1 MPRLSYVFGLF
12 CLRFLIVALIV
23 LSITSCAAVPT
34 AQSPVQCQH
43 PLIDP
48 STDHGVY
55 RALLSY
61 QREIDQCNA
70 LNGFE
75 VQDDNSN

>member
-1 MPRLSYVFGLF
+1 MQRLSFVYGLF
-12 CLRFLIVALIV
+12 WLRLLTAV
-23 LSITSCAAVPT
+23 LLTLCITSCAAVQT

-48 STDHGVY
+48 SSDHGVY
-55 RALLSY
+55 RALLAY
-61 QREIDQCNA
+61 EQEIDQCNA

-75 VQDDNSN
+75 VPE

>member
-1 MPRLSYVFGLF
+1 MPHLSYAYGKFL
-12 CLRFLIVALIV
+12 LRLLTALLLV
-23 LSITSCAAVPT
+23 LCMTSCAAVPT
-34 AQSPVQCQH
+34 ALSPVQCQH

-61 QREIDQCNA
+61 EQEIDNCNA

-75 VQDDNSN
+75 VPE